1 MQDEAF
7 QLWSTEWATLYEDGS
22 KSKEVIQGIVDNW
35 YLVSLVENDYVSG
48 DLFQAF
54 V

>member
-7 QLWSTEWATLYEDGS
+7 QLWLTEWASLYDEGS
-22 KSKEVIQGIVDNW
+22 KGKEVIQGIVDNW
-35 YLVSLVENDYVSG
+35 YLVSLVENDYVNG
-48 DLFQAF
+48 NIFQSF